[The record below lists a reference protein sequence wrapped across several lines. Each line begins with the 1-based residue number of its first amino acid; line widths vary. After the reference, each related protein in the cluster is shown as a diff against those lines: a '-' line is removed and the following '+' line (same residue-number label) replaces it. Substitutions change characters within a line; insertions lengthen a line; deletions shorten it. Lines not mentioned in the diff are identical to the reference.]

1 MTIACDHYI
10 IKPFWRS
17 PVLFPQEKEK
27 RFPKKDVGFLLLR
40 GFSVMIACDHYYTIF
55 QKIWQI
61 GAKRK
66 NAGQKEREE
75 GGFLSQKTLICAVF
89 QVFDIFFQTVIALLH
104 VLSVLFPHIAVVPAF
119 VIDAG
124 VLHLGFLVPLDK
136 AVLCSVL

>member
-17 PVLFPQEKEK
+17 PVLFPQEKEE
-27 RFPKKDVGFLLLR
+27 RFALQ

-55 QKIWQI
+55 QEIWQI

-66 NAGQKEREE
+66 SAGQKEREE
-75 GGFLSQKTLICAVF
+75 RSFLSQKSLIRAVF
-89 QVFDIFFQTVIALLH
+89 QVFDVFLQAIVALLH

-136 AVLCSVL
+136 AVLRGVL